1 MHHYGIWIFLVFRL
15 YEACSYIDHGSY
27 KKGSKSNLLYIRS
40 GTLEFCKTECS
51 SNPSCKGFG
60 RRFGSCYFSS
70 SSDPIPT
77 TSCSDCFYYTKDNCD
92 LTTETTMTSTV
103 SAYRY
108 TNLPTGTTI
117 VQNGTGQAICL
128 CLCSENGTIPSQTQA
143 PYDSLKIDKK
153 GLSSYRNSKICIAD
167 NRPSAVALGS
177 LGVGIIVLFAL
188 LIVLPDAVRLLRFIV
203 NKC

>member
-1 MHHYGIWIFLVFRL
+1 M
-15 YEACSYIDHGSY
+15 
-27 KKGSKSNLLYIRS
+27 
-40 GTLEFCKTECS
+40 T
-51 SNPSCKGFG
+51 
-60 RRFGSCYFSS
+60 
-70 SSDPIPT
+70 
-77 TSCSDCFYYTKDNCD
+77 D

-117 VQNGTGQAICL
+117 VQNGTGQALCL
-128 CLCSENGTIPSQTQA
+128 CLCSENGTIPPPTRA
-143 PYDSLKIDKK
+143 LYGSLKIDKK
-153 GLSSYRNSKICIAD
+153 GLSSYRNSRICIAD

-203 NKC
+203 NKCWVFIYFLALWLCTCVWKLDEPSLYKKSVNFEFINNCMLP